1 MDASLKHPYSAKLK
15 SIEQIKSIVGEYPR
29 SQKVAMCHG
38 AFDIV
43 HPGHVRHLMYA
54 KEHADIL
61 IASITCD
68 NHITKANHRPYVP
81 EQLRALNLAAYSMV
95 DFVLID
101 YEPTP
106 IKNILELKPDYFAK
120 GYEYASHS
128 PKTQAET
135 EAVKSYG
142 GEILFTPGDVI
153 YSSSALIEASP
164 PNLSIEALLTTMDAH
179 GIGFNDLRKALDA
192 LEGIKVHVVGDT
204 IVDTITDT
212 KLIGGLTKTPTF
224 SVQVQHSE
232 NYTGGAGVVAKHLK
246 AAGANVTFST
256 MLGDDNNGLFALN
269 DLEACGI
276 QVNPIFEKGRPT
288 TNKNAIVTGGYRML
302 KLDTVDNRPINETT
316 MAHLGLYLRETKSDI
331 VVFSDFRHG
340 LYNASTIPFLT
351 LQIPAG
357 TFKVA
362 DSQVASRWGN
372 ILDFKG
378 FDLITPNERE
388 ARFALGDQ
396 DSVIRPLASR
406 LYAEAG
412 CKTLILK
419 LGDRGIL
426 TQRSAIG
433 EGQHYFYAL
442 ASFAGKVVD
451 AVGAGDALLAYSSLA
466 LKATGSDLIASILG
480 SMAAGIEC
488 ECEGNIPV
496 SSNDVRQRIDQV
508 ERRANHR

>member
-1 MDASLKHPYSAKLK
+1 
-15 SIEQIKSIVGEYPR
+15 
-29 SQKVAMCHG
+29 
-38 AFDIV
+38 
-43 HPGHVRHLMYA
+43 MYA

-120 GYEYASHS
+120 GYEYSGHN

-204 IVDTITDT
+204 IVDTITDA

-224 SVQVQHSE
+224 SVQVQHAE

-276 QVNPIFEKGRPT
+276 EVNPIFEKGRPT

-302 KLDTVDNRPINETT
+302 KLDTVDNRPIAENSLKYLGELIETT
-316 MAHLGLYLRETKSDI
+316 RGQM

-340 LYNASTIPFLT
+340 VFNRDTIPALVEA
-351 LQIPAG
+351 IPG
-357 TFKVA
+357 LTFKVA

-426 TQRSAIG
+426 TQRSAVG

-496 SSNDVRQRIDQV
+496 TLEAMRDKIDKT
-508 ERRANHR
+508 ERMAKLS